1 MLQLRQVAGSTVT
14 NAVYPRQSI
23 TPVGSSPFLAPAE
36 RTKQPLEILGFFL
49 LNVYLFIVISRVFDV
64 NLSALRIPM
73 VFFVL
78 MALGIFAGSPG
89 QAMQSRFTLILTLML
104 GWIGVTVL
112 FSTWRGGSMEYW
124 RDSLQSFVL
133 AIAIMAGATTFKD
146 CIRLITTIAW
156 ALVTAALLS
165 FKFGVDLEG
174 RLALYQGTYGDPNQ
188 FAMALLIGLPFWFL
202 ILKRGSALKKV
213 FCGLCICVIIYVFL
227 RTGSRGGAIGLAITG
242 LFMVWQ
248 ASMKQRAV
256 VFLLSVTLL
265 VSAFLLLPDYLRARY
280 FTFLTPQSEAVGREG
295 ERLGA
300 DAASAAGRLQLI
312 WDAID
317 MTIHNPLV
325 GVGPGQFAMR
335 RWEAAKGEGRG
346 NVGNFVT
353 HNSYTQMSSETG
365 IPGLMILIAL
375 LYGCFKVIGSVLRTG
390 RSREYQVPREV
401 LDAGIFLRL
410 ALIALSVCAFFLSVG
425 YSQLFYIMA
434 AITAAYYHAA
444 QKNGPLWKI
453 APAIPASYP
462 AHQIP
467 LPVQS
472 AIQPASSSLL
482 NSARRRT

>member
-1 MLQLRQVAGSTVT
+1 VNL
-14 NAVYPRQSI
+14 
-23 TPVGSSPFLAPAE
+23 
-36 RTKQPLEILGFFL
+36 
-49 LNVYLFIVISRVFDV
+49 YLFIVVSRLFDV
-64 NLSALRIPM
+64 TLSALHIPM
-73 VFFVL
+73 VLFVL
-78 MALGIFAGSPG
+78 MVVGIFAGSPR
-89 QAMQSRFTLILTLML
+89 QAMQSRFTLVLAAMV
-104 GWIGVTVL
+104 GWVGVAVL
-112 FSTWRGGSMEYW
+112 FSSWQGGSVQFWM
-124 RDSLQSFVL
+124 DSLQSWVL
-133 AIAIMAGATTFKD
+133 AIAIMAGATTFRH
-146 CIRLITTIAW
+146 CVGLMYTMAFGP
-156 ALVTAALLS
+156 LVAALLS
-165 FKFGVDLEG
+165 FHFGVNADG
-174 RLALYQGTYGDPNQ
+174 RLALFRGTYADPNQ
-188 FAMALLIGLPFWFL
+188 FAMGLLIALPFWFL
-202 ILKRGSALKKV
+202 MLKRVSTPKKV
-213 FCGLCICVIIYVFL
+213 FCGLFICLLLYVFL